1 MTERPGRSQR
11 LTAALKNAWATMA
24 EDYGL
29 FPDLAADAVLARVD
43 RGEIEAATPR
53 LLQLL
58 VGHELP
64 VDVAADVVVRLGDHP
79 WPTEQLTTIQEVL
92 DAWWREVLMQEPGE
106 HPDLYPPETVLGV
119 LSGYDAPMI
128 RWFEPWIGELDGPGA
143 IHLAAIVVAGRN
155 QLTAAAWS
163 GKEDS
168 ADQVFGWARTETV
181 INGLALVGGTHLG
194 NRLLSD
200 ALDQLI

>member
-1 MTERPGRSQR
+1 MERLDRSLR
-11 LTAALKNAWATMA
+11 LHAALENAWGNMA

-58 VGHELP
+58 VSHDLP
-64 VDVAADVVVRLGDHP
+64 IEVAADVVTRLGDHP
-79 WPTEQLTTIQEVL
+79 WPTEKLTTVQEVL
-92 DAWWREVLMQEPGE
+92 DAWWLEVLMHEPGE
-106 HPDLYPPETVLGV
+106 HPERYPPETVLGV

-143 IHLAAIVVAGRN
+143 IHLAAIVVMGRDR
-155 QLTAAAWS
+155 LTAAAWS
-163 GKEDS
+163 GKEDR

-194 NRLLSD
+194 DQLLSD
-200 ALDQLI
+200 VLEKLI